1 MGHLTSYFG
10 EGQVGVKHENVG
22 VTEGT
27 VGNVEN
33 NIVMRTDQVAEE
45 RDLVGVYL
53 HEISRTPLLD
63 AAREVEL
70 SKAIE
75 GGLYAQ
81 HLLDEDTLPDG
92 VEREELK
99 AVVVDGD
106 RAKDLFIRANLRL
119 VVSIARRYVRSGMPM
134 LDLIQEGNTGLVRA
148 VEKFDYERGFKFST
162 YATWWIRQAI
172 SRAIAQQERT
182 VRLPV
187 HLVEDVNRM
196 RNVARQLT
204 RELGSDPEP
213 EQIAKALGVPV
224 ERVHEL
230 VRWSQDT
237 VSLDTPVGDDGDTNL
252 GDLVADQDA
261 PSPED
266 VVLSTLERQRIE
278 SLLNHLDDRSAGI
291 MRARYGL
298 EDGREHSL
306 TEVASR
312 FSLSRERIRQLE
324 IMLEKAQMRE
334 VHDEGVVQ
342 PGTKVTVMFEGD
354 DETVTFLL
362 GSREMMGMDPAAA
375 DLTVY
380 SPQSPL
386 GAALMGK
393 TKGAK
398 AEYQAPNGKKLSV
411 VVVDAVP
418 F

>member
-1 MGHLTSYFG
+1 M
-10 EGQVGVKHENVG
+10 V
-22 VTEGT
+22 
-27 VGNVEN
+27 
-33 NIVMRTDQVAEE
+33 IRTDEVAEE

-63 AAREVEL
+63 AAKEVEL

-75 GGLYAQ
+75 AGLYAA
-81 HLLDEDTLPDG
+81 HLLAEDTVPGGASRPELAQLV
-92 VEREELK
+92 VEGE
-99 AVVVDGD
+99 

-148 VEKFDYERGFKFST
+148 VEKFDYERGYKFST

-196 RNVARQLT
+196 RNVIRQLT
-204 RELGSDPEP
+204 REMGADPQP
-213 EQIAKALGVPV
+213 EQVADALGVSV
-224 ERVHEL
+224 DRVNEL
-230 VRWSQDT
+230 KRWSQDT

-252 GDLVADQDA
+252 GDLVADSDE

-266 VVLSTLERQRIE
+266 VVLSGLERQRIE

-324 IMLEKAQMRE
+324 IQALGRLRE
-334 VHDEGVVQ
+334 LARAEG
-342 PGTKVTVMFEGD
+342 
-354 DETVTFLL
+354 L
-362 GSREMMGMDPAAA
+362 
-375 DLTVY
+375 
-380 SPQSPL
+380 
-386 GAALMGK
+386 
-393 TKGAK
+393 
-398 AEYQAPNGKKLSV
+398 QAV
-411 VVVDAVP
+411 
-418 F
+418 

>member
-1 MGHLTSYFG
+1 MQARQAMREVG
-10 EGQVGVKHENVG
+10 EGPSVE
-22 VTEGT
+22 TETT
-27 VGNVEN
+27 VAV
-33 NIVMRTDQVAEE
+33 RTDEVAEE

-53 HEISRTPLLD
+53 HEISRTPLLN
-63 AAREVEL
+63 AVQEVDL

-75 GGLYAQ
+75 AGLYAE
-81 HLLDEDTLPDG
+81 HLLED
-92 VEREELK
+92 EELPEGVKK
-99 AVVVDGD
+99 AELRQLVIDGD
-106 RAKDLFIRANLRL
+106 RAKDRFIRANLRL

-148 VEKFDYERGFKFST
+148 VEKFDYLRGYKFST

-213 EQIAKALGVPV
+213 EQIAAALGVPL

-230 VRWSQDT
+230 RRWSQDT

-252 GDLVADQDA
+252 GDLVADSDS

-266 VVLSTLERQRIE
+266 IVLGALERQRIE
-278 SLLNHLDDRSAGI
+278 GLLGHLDDRSAGI

-324 IMLEKAQMRE
+324 IQALGRLRE
-334 VHDEGVVQ
+334 LARAEG
-342 PGTKVTVMFEGD
+342 
-354 DETVTFLL
+354 L
-362 GSREMMGMDPAAA
+362 RAA
-375 DLTVY
+375 
-380 SPQSPL
+380 
-386 GAALMGK
+386 
-393 TKGAK
+393 
-398 AEYQAPNGKKLSV
+398 
-411 VVVDAVP
+411 
-418 F
+418 

>member
-1 MGHLTSYFG
+1 MTMVRTG
-10 EGQVGVKHENVG
+10 EG
-22 VTEGT
+22 
-27 VGNVEN
+27 
-33 NIVMRTDQVAEE
+33 AEE

-53 HEISRTPLLD
+53 HEISRTALLD
-63 AAREVEL
+63 AATEVDL

-75 GGLYAQ
+75 AGLYAE
-81 HLLDEDTLPDG
+81 HLLDIDKVPDG
-92 VEREELK
+92 VSESELRQL
-99 AVVVDGD
+99 VDEGEI
-106 RAKDLFIRANLRL
+106 AKDQFIRANLRL

-204 RELGSDPEP
+204 RENGAEPEP
-213 EQIAKALGVPV
+213 AQLAVAMGVPL
-224 ERVHEL
+224 ERIIEL
-230 VRWSQDT
+230 IRWSQDT

-252 GDLVADQDA
+252 GDLVADTDA

-266 VVLSTLERQRIE
+266 VVLAAMERQRIE
-278 SLLNHLDDRSAGI
+278 GLLNHLDDRSAGI

-324 IMLEKAQMRE
+324 IQALGRLRE
-334 VHDEGVVQ
+334 LAKSEG
-342 PGTKVTVMFEGD
+342 
-354 DETVTFLL
+354 L
-362 GSREMMGMDPAAA
+362 RAA
-375 DLTVY
+375 
-380 SPQSPL
+380 
-386 GAALMGK
+386 
-393 TKGAK
+393 
-398 AEYQAPNGKKLSV
+398 
-411 VVVDAVP
+411 
-418 F
+418 

>member
-1 MGHLTSYFG
+1 M
-10 EGQVGVKHENVG
+10 NVG
-22 VTEGT
+22 MARNRATGASEGT
-27 VGNVEN
+27 VAIVDK
-33 NIVMRTDQVAEE
+33 NIGMRTDEVAEE

-63 AAREVEL
+63 AAKEVDL

-75 GGLYAQ
+75 AGLYAE
-81 HLLDEDTLPDG
+81 HLLGEDRVPDG
-92 VEREELK
+92 VDREDLERL
-99 AVVVDGD
+99 VVEGE

-148 VEKFDYERGFKFST
+148 VEKFDYERGYKFST

-196 RNVARQLT
+196 RNVVRQLT

-213 EQIAKALGVPV
+213 EQVAAALGVTV
-224 ERVHEL
+224 ERVNEL
-230 VRWSQDT
+230 RRWSQDT

-252 GDLVADQDA
+252 GDLVADSDA
-261 PSPED
+261 PSPEEI
-266 VVLSTLERQRIE
+266 VLTGLERQRIE
-278 SLLNHLDDRSAGI
+278 GLLNHLDDRSAGI

-324 IMLEKAQMRE
+324 IQALGRLRE
-334 VHDEGVVQ
+334 LARAEGLQ
-342 PGTKVTVMFEGD
+342 
-354 DETVTFLL
+354 
-362 GSREMMGMDPAAA
+362 AA
-375 DLTVY
+375 
-380 SPQSPL
+380 
-386 GAALMGK
+386 
-393 TKGAK
+393 
-398 AEYQAPNGKKLSV
+398 
-411 VVVDAVP
+411 
-418 F
+418 

>member
-1 MGHLTSYFG
+1 M
-10 EGQVGVKHENVG
+10 EGMV
-22 VTEGT
+22 
-27 VGNVEN
+27 
-33 NIVMRTDQVAEE
+33 IRTDEVVEE

-63 AAREVEL
+63 AAKEVEL

-75 GGLYAQ
+75 AGLYAA
-81 HLLDEDTLPDG
+81 HLLEEDRIPQGAT
-92 VEREELK
+92 REELEQLV
-99 AVVVDGD
+99 AEGE

-148 VEKFDYERGFKFST
+148 VEKFNYERGFKFST

-196 RNVARQLT
+196 RNVIRQLT
-204 RELGSDPEP
+204 RESGAEPQP
-213 EQIAKALGVPV
+213 EQVAEALGVSV
-224 ERVHEL
+224 ERVNEL
-230 VRWSQDT
+230 KRWSQDT

-252 GDLVADQDA
+252 GDLVADSDE

-266 VVLSTLERQRIE
+266 VVLSELERQRIE
-278 SLLNHLDDRSAGI
+278 GLLKHLDDRSAGI

-324 IMLEKAQMRE
+324 IQALGRLRE
-334 VHDEGVVQ
+334 LARAEGLQ
-342 PGTKVTVMFEGD
+342 
-354 DETVTFLL
+354 
-362 GSREMMGMDPAAA
+362 AA
-375 DLTVY
+375 
-380 SPQSPL
+380 
-386 GAALMGK
+386 
-393 TKGAK
+393 
-398 AEYQAPNGKKLSV
+398 
-411 VVVDAVP
+411 
-418 F
+418 

>member
-1 MGHLTSYFG
+1 MARNRATGAS
-10 EGQVGVKHENVG
+10 
-22 VTEGT
+22 EGT
-27 VGNVEN
+27 VGNVDK
-33 NIVMRTDQVAEE
+33 NIGMRTDEVAEE

-63 AAREVEL
+63 AAKEVDL

-75 GGLYAQ
+75 AGLYAE
-81 HLLDEDTLPDG
+81 HLLGEDRIPDG
-92 VEREELK
+92 ATRDDLGRLVAEGE
-99 AVVVDGD
+99 

-148 VEKFDYERGFKFST
+148 VEKFDYERGYKFST

-204 RELGSDPEP
+204 RELGGDPEP
-213 EQIAKALGVPV
+213 EQIAAALGVTV
-224 ERVHEL
+224 ERVNEL

-252 GDLVADQDA
+252 GDLVADSDA
-261 PSPED
+261 PSPEEI
-266 VVLSTLERQRIE
+266 VLTGLERQRIE
-278 SLLNHLDDRSAGI
+278 GLLNHLDDRSAGI

-324 IMLEKAQMRE
+324 IQALGRLRE
-334 VHDEGVVQ
+334 LARAEGLQ
-342 PGTKVTVMFEGD
+342 
-354 DETVTFLL
+354 
-362 GSREMMGMDPAAA
+362 AA
-375 DLTVY
+375 
-380 SPQSPL
+380 
-386 GAALMGK
+386 
-393 TKGAK
+393 
-398 AEYQAPNGKKLSV
+398 
-411 VVVDAVP
+411 
-418 F
+418 

>member
-1 MGHLTSYFG
+1 METM
-10 EGQVGVKHENVG
+10 V
-22 VTEGT
+22 
-27 VGNVEN
+27 
-33 NIVMRTDQVAEE
+33 IRTDEVAEE

-63 AAREVEL
+63 AAKEVDL

-75 GGLYAQ
+75 AGLYAA
-81 HLLDEDTLPDG
+81 HLLAVDQVPAG
-92 VEREELK
+92 VERSEL
-99 AVVVDGD
+99 ARLVAEGE

-148 VEKFDYERGFKFST
+148 VEKFDYERGYKFST

-196 RNVARQLT
+196 RNVIRQLT
-204 RELGSDPEP
+204 REMGAEPQP
-213 EQIAKALGVPV
+213 EQVADALGVNV
-224 ERVHEL
+224 DRVNEL
-230 VRWSQDT
+230 KRWSQDT

-252 GDLVADQDA
+252 GDLVADSDE

-266 VVLSTLERQRIE
+266 VVLSGLERQRIE

-324 IMLEKAQMRE
+324 IQALGRLRE
-334 VHDEGVVQ
+334 LARAEGLQ
-342 PGTKVTVMFEGD
+342 
-354 DETVTFLL
+354 
-362 GSREMMGMDPAAA
+362 AA
-375 DLTVY
+375 
-380 SPQSPL
+380 
-386 GAALMGK
+386 
-393 TKGAK
+393 
-398 AEYQAPNGKKLSV
+398 
-411 VVVDAVP
+411 
-418 F
+418 

>member
-1 MGHLTSYFG
+1 M
-10 EGQVGVKHENVG
+10 ENENVA
-22 VTEGT
+22 VL
-27 VGNVEN
+27 
-33 NIVMRTDQVAEE
+33 RTDEVAEE

-63 AAREVEL
+63 AAQEVDL

-75 GGLYAQ
+75 AGLYAE
-81 HLLDEDTLPDG
+81 HLIDEDAVPEGVRKSELMRLVADG
-92 VEREELK
+92 E
-99 AVVVDGD
+99 
-106 RAKDLFIRANLRL
+106 RAKDQFIRANLRL

-148 VEKFDYERGFKFST
+148 VEKFDYERGYKFST

-196 RNVARQLT
+196 RNVQRQLT

-213 EQIAKALGVPV
+213 EQIATALGVPV

-230 VRWSQDT
+230 IRWSQDT

-252 GDLVADQDA
+252 GDLVADSDS
-261 PSPED
+261 PSPEEI
-266 VVLSTLERQRIE
+266 VLGALERQRIE
-278 SLLNHLDDRSAGI
+278 GLLGHLDDRSAGI

-324 IMLEKAQMRE
+324 IQALGRLRE
-334 VHDEGVVQ
+334 LARAEGLQ
-342 PGTKVTVMFEGD
+342 
-354 DETVTFLL
+354 
-362 GSREMMGMDPAAA
+362 AA
-375 DLTVY
+375 
-380 SPQSPL
+380 
-386 GAALMGK
+386 
-393 TKGAK
+393 
-398 AEYQAPNGKKLSV
+398 
-411 VVVDAVP
+411 
-418 F
+418 

>member
-1 MGHLTSYFG
+1 MARNRATGAS
-10 EGQVGVKHENVG
+10 
-22 VTEGT
+22 EGT
-27 VGNVEN
+27 VDTVDK
-33 NIVMRTDQVAEE
+33 NIGMRTDEVAEE

-63 AAREVEL
+63 AAKEVDL

-75 GGLYAQ
+75 AGLYAE
-81 HLLDEDTLPDG
+81 HLLGEDRVPAGADRDDLERLV
-92 VEREELK
+92 VEGE
-99 AVVVDGD
+99 

-148 VEKFDYERGFKFST
+148 VEKFDYERGYKFST

-204 RELGSDPEP
+204 RELGGDPEP
-213 EQIAKALGVPV
+213 EQIAAALGVTV
-224 ERVHEL
+224 ERVNEL

-252 GDLVADQDA
+252 GDLVADSDA

-266 VVLSTLERQRIE
+266 IVLTGLERQRIE
-278 SLLNHLDDRSAGI
+278 GLLNHLDDRSAGI

-324 IMLEKAQMRE
+324 IQALGRLRE
-334 VHDEGVVQ
+334 LARAEGLQ
-342 PGTKVTVMFEGD
+342 
-354 DETVTFLL
+354 
-362 GSREMMGMDPAAA
+362 AA
-375 DLTVY
+375 
-380 SPQSPL
+380 
-386 GAALMGK
+386 
-393 TKGAK
+393 
-398 AEYQAPNGKKLSV
+398 
-411 VVVDAVP
+411 
-418 F
+418 

>member
-1 MGHLTSYFG
+1 MTML
-10 EGQVGVKHENVG
+10 
-22 VTEGT
+22 
-27 VGNVEN
+27 
-33 NIVMRTDQVAEE
+33 RTDQVAEE

-63 AAREVEL
+63 AAHEVDL
-70 SKAIE
+70 AKAIE
-75 GGLYAQ
+75 AGLYAES
-81 HLLDEDTLPDG
+81 LLEEEALPKG
-92 VEREELK
+92 VTREELELL
-99 AVVVDGD
+99 VSEGT

-148 VEKFDYERGFKFST
+148 VEKFDYVKGYKFST

-196 RNVARQLT
+196 RNVTRQLV
-204 RELGSDPEP
+204 RELGGDPEP
-213 EQIAKALGVPV
+213 EQLAQALQVPV
-224 ERVHEL
+224 ERVLEL
-230 VRWSQDT
+230 IRWSQDT

-252 GDLVADQDA
+252 GDLVADTDA

-266 VVLSTLERQRIE
+266 VVLSMLERQRIE
-278 SLLNHLDDRSAGI
+278 GLLNHLDDRSAGI

-324 IMLEKAQMRE
+324 IQALGRLRE
-334 VHDEGVVQ
+334 LARAEG
-342 PGTKVTVMFEGD
+342 M
-354 DETVTFLL
+354 
-362 GSREMMGMDPAAA
+362 AAA
-375 DLTVY
+375 
-380 SPQSPL
+380 
-386 GAALMGK
+386 
-393 TKGAK
+393 
-398 AEYQAPNGKKLSV
+398 
-411 VVVDAVP
+411 
-418 F
+418 

>member
-1 MGHLTSYFG
+1 MDTGTARKKAN
-10 EGQVGVKHENVG
+10 GVN
-22 VTEGT
+22 EGT
-27 VGNVEN
+27 VGDMEKSMVL
-33 NIVMRTDQVAEE
+33 RTDEVAEE

-63 AAREVEL
+63 AAREVDL

-75 GGLYAQ
+75 AGLYAE
-81 HLLDEDTLPDG
+81 HLLDADQLPAG
-92 VEREELK
+92 VSREELER
-99 AVVVDGD
+99 VVADGN
-106 RAKDLFIRANLRL
+106 RAKDEFIRANLRL

-148 VEKFDYERGFKFST
+148 VEKFDYERGYKFST

-196 RNVARQLT
+196 RNVTRQLT

-213 EQIAKALGVPV
+213 AQIATALGVTV
-224 ERVHEL
+224 ERVSEL
-230 VRWSQDT
+230 IRWSQDT

-252 GDLVADQDA
+252 GDLVADSDA
-261 PSPED
+261 PSPEEI
-266 VVLSTLERQRIE
+266 VLTALERQRIE
-278 SLLNHLDDRSAGI
+278 GLLNHLDDRSAGI

-324 IMLEKAQMRE
+324 IQALGRLRE
-334 VHDEGVVQ
+334 LARAEGLQ
-342 PGTKVTVMFEGD
+342 
-354 DETVTFLL
+354 
-362 GSREMMGMDPAAA
+362 AA
-375 DLTVY
+375 
-380 SPQSPL
+380 
-386 GAALMGK
+386 
-393 TKGAK
+393 
-398 AEYQAPNGKKLSV
+398 
-411 VVVDAVP
+411 
-418 F
+418 

>member
-1 MGHLTSYFG
+1 MHELQTLRGGLMDAG
-10 EGQVGVKHENVG
+10 AARNKLVEGN
-22 VTEGT
+22 EGT
-27 VGNVEN
+27 VGNVEKN
-33 NIVMRTDQVAEE
+33 TVMRTDEVAEE

-63 AAREVEL
+63 AAREVDL

-75 GGLYAQ
+75 AGLYAE
-81 HLLDEDTLPDG
+81 HLLESGDVRRG
-92 VEREELK
+92 VSREELERL
-99 AVVVDGD
+99 VVEGE

-148 VEKFDYERGFKFST
+148 VEKFDYERGYKFST

-196 RNVARQLT
+196 RNVTRQLV
-204 RELGSDPEP
+204 RELGADPEP
-213 EQIAKALGVPV
+213 EQIAAALGVTV
-224 ERVHEL
+224 ERVNEL
-230 VRWSQDT
+230 TRWAQDT

-252 GDLVADQDA
+252 GDLVADSDA
-261 PSPED
+261 PSPEEI
-266 VVLSTLERQRIE
+266 VLTALERQRIE
-278 SLLNHLDDRSAGI
+278 GLLNHLDDRSAGI

-324 IMLEKAQMRE
+324 IQALGRLRE
-334 VHDEGVVQ
+334 LARAEGLQ
-342 PGTKVTVMFEGD
+342 
-354 DETVTFLL
+354 
-362 GSREMMGMDPAAA
+362 AA
-375 DLTVY
+375 
-380 SPQSPL
+380 
-386 GAALMGK
+386 
-393 TKGAK
+393 
-398 AEYQAPNGKKLSV
+398 
-411 VVVDAVP
+411 
-418 F
+418 

>member
-1 MGHLTSYFG
+1 M
-10 EGQVGVKHENVG
+10 NVG
-22 VTEGT
+22 TARNRATGASEGT
-27 VGNVEN
+27 VGNVEK
-33 NIVMRTDQVAEE
+33 NIGMRTDEVAEE

-63 AAREVEL
+63 AAREVDL
-70 SKAIE
+70 SKSIE
-75 GGLYAQ
+75 AGLYAEY
-81 HLLDEDTLPDG
+81 LLGEDKIPTG
-92 VEREELK
+92 VGREELERLI
-99 AVVVDGD
+99 VDGE

-148 VEKFDYERGFKFST
+148 VEKFDYERGYKFST

-204 RELGSDPEP
+204 RELGADPEP
-213 EQIAKALGVPV
+213 EQIAASLGVTV

-252 GDLVADQDA
+252 GDLVADSDA
-261 PSPED
+261 PSPEEI
-266 VVLSTLERQRIE
+266 VLTGLERQRIE
-278 SLLNHLDDRSAGI
+278 GLLNHLDDRSAGI

-324 IMLEKAQMRE
+324 IQALGRLRE
-334 VHDEGVVQ
+334 LARAEGLQ
-342 PGTKVTVMFEGD
+342 
-354 DETVTFLL
+354 
-362 GSREMMGMDPAAA
+362 AA
-375 DLTVY
+375 
-380 SPQSPL
+380 
-386 GAALMGK
+386 
-393 TKGAK
+393 
-398 AEYQAPNGKKLSV
+398 
-411 VVVDAVP
+411 
-418 F
+418 

>member
-1 MGHLTSYFG
+1 MD
-10 EGQVGVKHENVG
+10 VGMARNWATG
-22 VTEGT
+22 ASEGT
-27 VGNVEN
+27 VGNVDK
-33 NIVMRTDQVAEE
+33 NIGMRTDEVAEE

-63 AAREVEL
+63 AAKEVDL

-75 GGLYAQ
+75 AGLYAE
-81 HLLDEDTLPDG
+81 HLLGEDRVPEG
-92 VEREELK
+92 VDREDLERL
-99 AVVVDGD
+99 VVEGE

-148 VEKFDYERGFKFST
+148 VEKFDYERGYKFST

-213 EQIAKALGVPV
+213 EQIAAALGVTV
-224 ERVHEL
+224 ERVNEL

-252 GDLVADQDA
+252 GDLVADSDA
-261 PSPED
+261 PSPEEI
-266 VVLSTLERQRIE
+266 VLTGLERQRIE
-278 SLLNHLDDRSAGI
+278 GLLNHLDDRSAGI

-324 IMLEKAQMRE
+324 IQALGRLRE
-334 VHDEGVVQ
+334 LARAEGLQ
-342 PGTKVTVMFEGD
+342 
-354 DETVTFLL
+354 
-362 GSREMMGMDPAAA
+362 AA
-375 DLTVY
+375 
-380 SPQSPL
+380 
-386 GAALMGK
+386 
-393 TKGAK
+393 
-398 AEYQAPNGKKLSV
+398 
-411 VVVDAVP
+411 
-418 F
+418 

>member
-1 MGHLTSYFG
+1 MTML
-10 EGQVGVKHENVG
+10 
-22 VTEGT
+22 
-27 VGNVEN
+27 
-33 NIVMRTDQVAEE
+33 RTDQVAEE

-63 AAREVEL
+63 AAHEVDL
-70 SKAIE
+70 AKAIE
-75 GGLYAQ
+75 AGLYAES
-81 HLLDEDTLPDG
+81 LLEEEKLPKG
-92 VEREELK
+92 VTREELEQLMTE
-99 AVVVDGD
+99 GT

-148 VEKFDYERGFKFST
+148 VEKFDYVKGFKFST

-204 RELGSDPEP
+204 RELGAEPEP
-213 EQIAKALGVPV
+213 EQIAVALGVPL
-224 ERVHEL
+224 ERVTEL
-230 VRWSQDT
+230 IRWSQDT

-252 GDLVADQDA
+252 GDLVADGDA
-261 PSPED
+261 PSPEEI
-266 VVLSTLERQRIE
+266 VLSALERQRIE
-278 SLLNHLDDRSAGI
+278 GLLNHLDDRSAGI

-324 IMLEKAQMRE
+324 IQALGRLRE
-334 VHDEGVVQ
+334 LARAEGLQ
-342 PGTKVTVMFEGD
+342 
-354 DETVTFLL
+354 
-362 GSREMMGMDPAAA
+362 AAA
-375 DLTVY
+375 
-380 SPQSPL
+380 
-386 GAALMGK
+386 
-393 TKGAK
+393 
-398 AEYQAPNGKKLSV
+398 
-411 VVVDAVP
+411 
-418 F
+418 